1 MWSSSVPEVIILDD
15 ETSRDRNHYTAKVA
29 GHYWIT
35 VKVLPGL
42 QLSTIGLDIATS
54 QQLHAVMVKTH
65 CVGQLSAS

>member
-15 ETSRDRNHYTAKVA
+15 ETSRDRNHYKTKVA
-29 GHYWIT
+29 GHYWIM

-42 QLSTIGLDIATS
+42 QLSTIGLDIATL
-54 QQLHAVMVKTH
+54 QQLPAVMVQTR